1 MGLRKVVRVS
11 NSDPVPFSVRIPEE
25 RLHDLHRRL
34 ASARWAP
41 ELANDDWRYGTNG
54 KYLRELV
61 AYWRDGYDWRA
72 QERAIN
78 AHPQFKVSIEGIP
91 IHFLHVQAKNAGPR
105 RGRTP
110 LPLLLTHGWPWTFWD
125 FAKVIGPLTDPAA
138 HGGDPADA
146 FDVVIPSLPGFG
158 FSTPL
163 TTTGINWWRSAD
175 LWAVLMRD
183 VLGHEK
189 FCAHGGDWG
198 ALVTLQLGH
207 RYADRV
213 HGVHITGLAPLE
225 FFSGDRPWSIG
236 GSLDTIAKGTGERA
250 ALLAWERKFAS
261 HVAVQHLDP
270 QTLAWAMHDSPVGL
284 CAWILERRRS
294 WGDTQGDVES
304 RFSKDELL
312 TTMSIYWL
320 SDCFASSLR
329 FYAEAGLNPWKPD
342 HTRSPVVSAPTG
354 ITLFEPDMAPG
365 DTSWSETYY
374 NRKQF
379 RIYERGGHFAP
390 AEEPAVLVE
399 DLRDMFRAYR

>member
-1 MGLRKVVRVS
+1 MSAKK
-11 NSDPVPFSVRIPEE
+11 PEPFQVAIPEA
-25 RLHDLHRRL
+25 RLEDLKRRL
-34 ASARWAP
+34 ANVRWAP
-41 ELANDDWRYGTNG
+41 EIDNADWSYGTSG
-54 KYLRELV
+54 RYLRELV
-61 AYWRDGYDWRA
+61 AYWHDVYDWRA
-72 QERAIN
+72 QEREIN
-78 AHPQFKVSIEGIP
+78 ALPQFRVSIEEMP
-91 IHFLHVQAKNAGPR
+91 IHFIHVKGKGR
-105 RGRTP
+105 RT

-125 FAKVIGPLTDPAA
+125 FRKVIGPLTDPAA

-146 FDVVIPSLPGFG
+146 FDVVVPSLPGFG

-163 TTTGINWWRSAD
+163 EKTGINWWRTAD
-175 LWAVLMRD
+175 LWSVLMRD
-183 VLGHEK
+183 VLGYEK

-207 RYADRV
+207 RYPDRV

-236 GSLDTIAKGTGERA
+236 GSLETIAQGTGEKQA
-250 ALLAWERKFAS
+250 MLGWEKKFAS

-294 WGDTQGDVES
+294 WGDTGGDVES
-304 RFSKDELL
+304 RFSKDDLL

-320 SDCFASSLR
+320 SDCFSSSVR
-329 FYAEAGLNPWKPD
+329 YYAEAGKNPWKAD
-342 HTRSPVVSAPTG
+342 HPNMPVVSAPTG

-365 DTSWSETYY
+365 DTRWTEAYY

-379 RIYERGGHFAP
+379 RVHARGGHFAP
-390 AEEPAVLVE
+390 AEEPAVLVT
-399 DLRDMFRAYR
+399 DIRDMFRSYR